1 MKTSGLRYSSQT
13 TSPTVPA
20 RLDPLTT
27 KTSSTRAIIS
37 YPASGWI
44 WQITRTKHKFPKQN
58 WSAPRTSTT
67 SWPGNTPMSMAY
79 WILTS
84 PSSAPSATM
93 QSPQQSATTRAVK
106 LPTGRYPSVRWP
118 SDRTPIWLRFW
129 PRAATMATS
138 QRQAIVCQTPE
149 CQAQQF

>member
-67 SWPGNTPMSMAY
+67 SWPGNIPMSMAY